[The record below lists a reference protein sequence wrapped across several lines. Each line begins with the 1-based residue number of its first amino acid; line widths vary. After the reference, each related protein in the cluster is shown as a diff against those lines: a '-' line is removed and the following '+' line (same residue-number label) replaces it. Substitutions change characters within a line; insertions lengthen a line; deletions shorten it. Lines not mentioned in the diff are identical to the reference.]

1 VSKSAIGQN
10 DTVDTLTF
18 NGAAQQ
24 DNVTIWLDFVL
35 QYAEVSVFL
44 SHFRLKRRGIQL
56 LVLESITQMQLYS
69 SYPSTCIKN
78 NHV

>member
-35 QYAEVSVFL
+35 QYAEVSVF
-44 SHFRLKRRGIQL
+44 F
-56 LVLESITQMQLYS
+56 
-69 SYPSTCIKN
+69 YPTLD
-78 NHV
+78 